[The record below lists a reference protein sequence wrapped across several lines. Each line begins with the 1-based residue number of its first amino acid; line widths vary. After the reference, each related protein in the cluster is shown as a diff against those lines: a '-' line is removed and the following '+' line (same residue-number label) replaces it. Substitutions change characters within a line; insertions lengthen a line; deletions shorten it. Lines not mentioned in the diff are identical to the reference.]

1 MGFSD
6 DGQDMFIQLREVAD
20 KLQQVEMDLQA
31 EKNVRRDLQQK
42 TRILESQIK
51 EMVSPFL
58 VLGFRN
64 LHNQRR

>member
-6 DGQDMFIQLREVAD
+6 DGQDMFIQLREIAD

-58 VLGFRN
+58 MLGFRN

>member
-6 DGQDMFIQLREVAD
+6 DAQDMFIQLREVAD